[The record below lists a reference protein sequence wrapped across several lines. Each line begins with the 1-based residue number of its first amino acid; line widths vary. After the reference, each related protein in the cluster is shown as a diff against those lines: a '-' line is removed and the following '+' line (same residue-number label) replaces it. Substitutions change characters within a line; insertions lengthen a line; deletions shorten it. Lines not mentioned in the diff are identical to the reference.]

1 MNNLCNTLLHNDRVH
16 AIPADIAKTTKPKQ
30 VIVRVIE
37 VEVTPMIK
45 IESIDS
51 KTVFRVL

>member
-16 AIPADIAKTTKPKQ
+16 AIPAEFAKTTKPKQ
-30 VIVRVIE
+30 VIDRVIE